1 LRFRLPPESRLAPV
15 LFRVRSIVIPF
26 ARSSR
31 YVTVEYWAED
41 PLRLYL
47 NANGSGNIALRAGLN
62 HGKQPAFIL
71 KGNAQTKSPRRPV
84 VAARANIG
92 QGAAAGNKLL
102 ADLLMAEIDLHVV
115 PRAKPIVCP
124 GLRALPVAADPASD
138 QRGVIGVAAAESV
151 VEIEEAVTDGTACR
165 DVRVHTFHAQIQS
178 RKLGQMREIQ
188 APADGRPIPIHDGT
202 GLVFGKS

>member
-1 LRFRLPPESRLAPV
+1 MRLQGAPRARSATRISGYPKEDGDTAADRLARSSLRGKKKLDWLPFRLRPESRLAPV

-84 VAARANIG
+84 VAARAN
-92 QGAAAGNKLL
+92 
-102 ADLLMAEIDLHVV
+102 
-115 PRAKPIVCP
+115 
-124 GLRALPVAADPASD
+124 
-138 QRGVIGVAAAESV
+138 
-151 VEIEEAVTDGTACR
+151 
-165 DVRVHTFHAQIQS
+165 
-178 RKLGQMREIQ
+178 
-188 APADGRPIPIHDGT
+188 
-202 GLVFGKS
+202 